1 MARFLGDMCVFFFP
15 WGMGKNLG
23 LSPCVDVFFSM
34 FFFHVPQKNGRR
46 PSHFDSYLFN
56 QKIHGEIK
64 NTKQHGAPP
73 VPSISRLGKVG
84 ISM

>member
-1 MARFLGDMCVFFFP
+1 MCFFFP

-34 FFFHVPQKNGRR
+34 FFHVPQKNGRR

-56 QKIHGEIK
+56 LKIMARKKHQTTWGTSKYLAFPGLETRWDFHVK
-64 NTKQHGAPP
+64 
-73 VPSISRLGKVG
+73 
-84 ISM
+84 